1 MNADWVF
8 VAVVFLSAQITIFM
22 KMPVLSVMVVKMLK
36 IPFYSRRKRN
46 KEYCC
51 KLWEK
56 SCRTSNMVRVQ
67 FYFHEFTE
75 VGLFQRCMFT
85 FLSPKLR
92 RKIRTTFY
100 LAPCLSYTSAT
111 MSIYDHYKFFEAARC
126 RFCWKKG
133 TSFQK
138 RKSVQILRIFSTF
151 TSTISDCLVSLSV

>member
-1 MNADWVF
+1 
-8 VAVVFLSAQITIFM
+8 
-22 KMPVLSVMVVKMLK
+22 MVVKMLK

-92 RKIRTTFY
+92 CKIRTTFY
-100 LAPCLSYTSAT
+100 LASCLSYTSAT
-111 MSIYDHYKFFEAARC
+111 MSIYDHYKIFEAARC

-138 RKSVQILRIFSTF
+138 RTNF
-151 TSTISDCLVSLSV
+151 TYFFNVYVYNFKLSCKFECLDDVSW